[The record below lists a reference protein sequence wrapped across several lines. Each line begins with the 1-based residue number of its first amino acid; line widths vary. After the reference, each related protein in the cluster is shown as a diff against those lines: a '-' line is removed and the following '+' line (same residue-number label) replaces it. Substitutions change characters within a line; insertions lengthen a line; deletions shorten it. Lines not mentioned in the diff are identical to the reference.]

1 MRNRTQ
7 EMLGLIKG
15 IVCDG
20 VIVEDEVRAFRRWL
34 QMNPDLTVVWPGR
47 DLARR
52 IVGIFEDGAVTK
64 DEQHELYEMFC
75 DTVGDGGPNLSG
87 RIFPTRQPLDDPPP
101 TVIFDGKCFCFTGTF
116 LYGIRRQCELA
127 VETRGGKCVRN
138 VSPQVDY
145 LVIGAHATDSWAEG
159 SWGQKVESGVELRE
173 RYNEIHI
180 IGEQHWADALEI
192 DSP

>member
-1 MRNRTQ
+1 MRDRTQ

-15 IVCDG
+15 VVCDG
-20 VIVEDEVRAFRRWL
+20 VIVEEEVRAFQRWL
-34 QMNPDLTVVWPGR
+34 QMNPDLTVFWPGR

-52 IVGIFEDGAVTK
+52 IVGIFEDGVVSK
-64 DEQHELYEMFC
+64 EEQHELYEMFC

-101 TVIFDGKCFCFTGTF
+101 TALFDGMNYCFTGTF
-116 LYGIRRQCELA
+116 LYGTRKQCELA
-127 VETRGGKCVRN
+127 VEVRGGKCVRDVAPRVN
-138 VSPQVDY
+138 Y
-145 LVIGAHATDSWAEG
+145 LVIGSYATDSWAEG
-159 SWGQKVESGVELRE
+159 SWGQKVEAAVERRE
-173 RYNEIHI
+173 HRRDIYI